1 MISGLTNEKVSYRT
15 RYLNFPSTLT
25 ESVPTISKPTLHV
38 VKIRFN
44 NVFKSEKTLFAA
56 ISVSLSVLSLLIGFG
71 LYSMYKGVLAE
82 DIIENTSSYE
92 QLKSISSE
100 EAGMDVMN
108 KSGFFSGLS
117 GSNDGGNYFAYNEG
131 GGIDP
136 NSLLIASGE
145 KEKTQEPGGKEIL
158 TSKKA
163 VIDIEEK
170 AVVDPFLPI
179 TEVKQNIAKKVVK
192 PNPNYILPPTS
203 LSTDSTASLLLSTV
217 ISGIMYDPYSPSA
230 IVRVSD
236 TDFLVKKGDVIH
248 GFNILNITPKTV
260 TLKLGKNVYEA
271 PVGIILASLPSNNN
285 TSTVNLNNRFGGNN
299 SDRVRK
305 R

>member
-15 RYLNFPSTLT
+15 RYLHFPSTLT
-25 ESVPTISKPTLHV
+25 ESVPTISTPTLHV
-38 VKIRFN
+38 IKIRFN
-44 NVFKSEKTLFAA
+44 NVFKSEKLLFAG
-56 ISVSLSVLSLLIGFG
+56 ISVLLSLLSLLIGYG

-82 DIIENTSSYE
+82 DIIENSSYE
-92 QLKSISSE
+92 QLQAISAEDSG
-100 EAGMDVMN
+100 ASVMN

-117 GSNDGGNYFAYNEG
+117 GSNEGGNYFAYNDG

-136 NSLLIASGE
+136 NSLLLASGE
-145 KEKTQEPGGKEIL
+145 KQQQQKTDKKEVL

-163 VIDIEEK
+163 VIDIEEN
-170 AVVDPFLPI
+170 AVVNPFLPI
-179 TEVKQNIAKKVVK
+179 TEVKQNSAKKVTK

-203 LSTDSTASLLLSTV
+203 VSEDSTASLLLSTV
-217 ISGIMYDPYSPSA
+217 ISGIMFDTYSPSA
-230 IVRVSD
+230 IVRISD
-236 TDFLVKKGDVIH
+236 TDFLVKKGDLIH
-248 GFNILNITPKTV
+248 GFKVLNITPKTV

-271 PVGIILASLPSNNN
+271 PVGIILASLPTTNN

-299 SDRVRK
+299 SDRVR

>member
-56 ISVSLSVLSLLIGFG
+56 ISVSLSVLSLLIGLG

-179 TEVKQNIAKKVVK
+179 TEVKQNVAKKVVK

-230 IVRVSD
+230 IVRVAD

-271 PVGIILASLPSNNN
+271 PVGIILASLSSNNN
-285 TSTVNLNNRFGGNN
+285 TSTVNLNNRFGGNT